1 MRKTPRLNT
10 EDGYMAII
18 ASLGILVLLTIVSIS
33 ISRVASNEISM
44 AGNETVYQRNFH
56 LAEGAMM
63 EAVDRLDN
71 TLDIRGNN
79 ITWMDKAAKSLRIDT
94 VETYWDNTDTNSQI
108 VPTTS
113 DVDPAHTVYVA
124 GVEGVAPG
132 YSLDMEKPRIHA
144 FEIYGRCVW
153 NGTAI
158 IKVGY
163 LAPY

>member
-1 MRKTPRLNT
+1 MRKPPRLNT

-18 ASLGILVLLTIVSIS
+18 ASIGILVLLTIVSIS

-44 AGNETVYQRNFH
+44 AGNETVYQRNFY

-63 EAVDRLDN
+63 EAVDLLDN
-71 TLDIRGNN
+71 NLDIRGNT
-79 ITWMDKAAKSLRIDT
+79 ITWMDKQAKSLRIDT
-94 VETYWDNTDTNSQI
+94 VETYWDNSDGV
-108 VPTTS
+108 VPETS
-113 DVDPAHTVYVA
+113 DVDPAHTRYVA

-132 YSLDMEKPRIHA
+132 YSLDMEKPRIHS

>member
-44 AGNETVYQRNFH
+44 AGNETVYQRNFY

-71 TLDIRGNN
+71 NLDIRGNT
-79 ITWMDKAAKSLRIDT
+79 IDWMDKAAKSLRIDT

-108 VPTTS
+108 VPTSS

-132 YSLDMEKPRIHA
+132 YSLDMEKSRIHA

>member
-1 MRKTPRLNT
+1 MRKPPQLNT

-18 ASLGILVLLTIVSIS
+18 ASIGILVLLTIVSIS

-44 AGNETVYQRNFH
+44 AGNESVYQRNFY

-63 EAVDRLDN
+63 EAVDLLDN
-71 TLDIRGNN
+71 NPNIRGNT
-79 ITWMDKAAKSLRIDT
+79 IDWMDKAAKSLRIDT
-94 VETYWDNTDTNSQI
+94 VETYWDNSDGV
-108 VPTTS
+108 VPETS
-113 DVDPAHTVYVA
+113 DVDPVHTRYVA

-132 YSLDMEKPRIHA
+132 YSLDMEKPRIHS